1 MFSAA
6 VSTILQ
12 IAGIGFLVAVLHTV
26 LKAAGKEEFAN
37 WTTLAGIAIAL
48 LLVLSK
54 LEILLSEITSV
65 FRFQ

>member
-1 MFSAA
+1 MSVA

-12 IAGIGFLVAVLHTV
+12 IAGIGFLTAVLHTV
-26 LKAAGKEEFAN
+26 LKLAGKEEFAN
-37 WTTLAGIAIAL
+37 WTTLTGVAVAL

-54 LEILLSEITSV
+54 LDDLLTQITSV

>member
-26 LKAAGKEEFAN
+26 LKSAGKEEFAS
-37 WTTLAGIAIAL
+37 WTTLTGIAIAL